1 MSHKTVTLSRQT
13 LKQGHWALR
22 VGGPL
27 TEAVT
32 EAVRAASEFVARGGA
47 SAAPS
52 LAVPPESGRP
62 SADAAPADS
71 AWDLVADV
79 RQRGGR
85 IVATGGCFDLLHA
98 RHVGLLRQGRRLGD
112 CLIVRLNSDASVRA
126 LKGLGRPLVAVSDRA
141 RVLAALECV
150 DAVIVFDEPTPQ
162 ETVTD
167 DSSADQAN

>member
-1 MSHKTVTLSRQT
+1 VSSGVSACGFAVAEVFAGHAEIAASRRRRPR
-13 LKQGHWALR
+13 HLR
-22 VGGPL
+22 AGGLL

-52 LAVPPESGRP
+52 LAVPPEPGRP
-62 SADAAPADS
+62 SADAAPAGS

-98 RHVGLLRQGRRLGD
+98 GHVG
-112 CLIVRLNSDASVRA
+112 CC
-126 LKGLGRPLVAVSDRA
+126 GRPAGWA
-141 RVLAALECV
+141 TA
-150 DAVIVFDEPTPQ
+150 
-162 ETVTD
+162 
-167 DSSADQAN
+167 